1 MLLLALLATG
11 KDRGRPK
18 KGPADEAMS
27 TARSLSI
34 EQLAAPRDMRIP
46 VSRIDDTLVTAY
58 YFIPPEATVKD
69 ESWRRRHG
77 RFRQFQTVS
86 WSLPGNSRHHW
97 ARLLDWPT

>member
-1 MLLLALLATG
+1 MLLLALLPTG

-46 VSRIDDTLVTAY
+46 VSRIDDTLVAAY
-58 YFIPPEATVKD
+58 YVIPPERRSRRSPGDAAMGGSVNFRRCRGHSPATPD
-69 ESWRRRHG
+69 ITGQDS
-77 RFRQFQTVS
+77 
-86 WSLPGNSRHHW
+86 
-97 ARLLDWPT
+97 